1 MNGELNACFLSKI
14 WCCRHFNGEKF
25 LVLFPPRLDWSA
37 RLRERSE
44 SPDFSKVATTPNQFC
59 GTQRAAAPKLLNLG
73 TTAGHVWGRT
83 NRLIGAGHKTARID
97 LFPFCR
103 WLLLSKTRDGAP
115 QGHISSLDL
124 DFGIFL
130 VCGHFYCLGNIWWWF
145 DLDLLHLLKVICS
158 WKSISFW
165 PPMKTSSN
173 NCWWWVIR
181 KNQWLW
187 HTEYTKLC
195 QFKKVFILKQSILSH
210 ISFLDFSCRSF

>member
-14 WCCRHFNGEKF
+14 WCCRLFNGEKF

-59 GTQRAAAPKLLNLG
+59 GTQREAAPKLLNLG
-73 TTAGHVWGRT
+73 TAADHVWGRT

-115 QGHISSLDL
+115 KGYLFSRFGLRNFFGLRPLLLFRKHMVVVWSGSLASAQS
-124 DFGIFL
+124 
-130 VCGHFYCLGNIWWWF
+130 Y
-145 DLDLLHLLKVICS
+145 LLLEVNKLLAANV
-158 WKSISFW
+158 
-165 PPMKTSSN
+165 
-173 NCWWWVIR
+173 
-181 KNQWLW
+181 NQ
-187 HTEYTKLC
+187 
-195 QFKKVFILKQSILSH
+195 LK
-210 ISFLDFSCRSF
+210 

>member
-25 LVLFPPRLDWSA
+25 LVLFAPRLDWSA

-59 GTQRAAAPKLLNLG
+59 GTQRGAAPKLLNLG
-73 TTAGHVWGRT
+73 TTADHVWGRT

-115 QGHISSLDL
+115 KGYLFSRFGLRNFFGLRPLLLFGKHMVVVWSGSLASAQS
-124 DFGIFL
+124 
-130 VCGHFYCLGNIWWWF
+130 Y
-145 DLDLLHLLKVICS
+145 LLLEVNKLLAANENK
-158 WKSISFW
+158 
-165 PPMKTSSN
+165 
-173 NCWWWVIR
+173 
-181 KNQWLW
+181 
-187 HTEYTKLC
+187 
-195 QFKKVFILKQSILSH
+195 LKQLLMLGDKKESMTLAHRIKLA
-210 ISFLDFSCRSF
+210 LPVYKSCLL

>member
-1 MNGELNACFLSKI
+1 MNGELNACFPSKI

-25 LVLFPPRLDWSA
+25 LVLFAPRLDWSA

-73 TTAGHVWGRT
+73 TAADHVWGRT

-124 DFGIFL
+124 DFGIFFGL
-130 VCGHFYCLGNIWWWF
+130 RP
-145 DLDLLHLLKVICS
+145 LLLFGKHMVVVWSGSLASAQSYLLLEVNKLLAV
-158 WKSISFW
+158 
-165 PPMKTSSN
+165 N
-173 NCWWWVIR
+173 E
-181 KNQWLW
+181 NQLMVGD
-187 HTEYTKLC
+187 
-195 QFKKVFILKQSILSH
+195 KKESVTLAHRIH
-210 ISFLDFSCRSF
+210 

>member
-73 TTAGHVWGRT
+73 TAADHVWGRT

-115 QGHISSLDL
+115 KEPPVGISLLS
-124 DFGIFL
+124 
-130 VCGHFYCLGNIWWWF
+130 IWTSEFFWF
-145 DLDLLHLLKVICS
+145 AATFIVWETYGGGLIWISCICS
-158 WKSISFW
+158 
-165 PPMKTSSN
+165 
-173 NCWWWVIR
+173 
-181 KNQWLW
+181 
-187 HTEYTKLC
+187 KLFALGS
-195 QFKKVFILKQSILSH
+195 Q
-210 ISFLDFSCRSF
+210 